1 MGTRAP
7 DKTNFNVWM
16 NPAEKKELRETA
28 AMLGLDMGSTCKMAI
43 HELRKILEAKKE
55 GKQNDDKGND

>member
-1 MGTRAP
+1 MGQRAP

-28 AMLGLDMGSTCKMAI
+28 ALLGLDMGSTCKLAI
-43 HELRKILEAKKE
+43 HELKKILQSKQDKKDNE
-55 GKQNDDKGND
+55 ENPD